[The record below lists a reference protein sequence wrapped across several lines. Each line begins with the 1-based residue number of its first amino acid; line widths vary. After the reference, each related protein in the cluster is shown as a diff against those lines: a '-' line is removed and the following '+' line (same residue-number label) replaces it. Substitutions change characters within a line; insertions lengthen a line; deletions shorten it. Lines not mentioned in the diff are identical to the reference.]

1 MKKIFIIISW
11 ILVISTIIFIPL
23 TFNKYIDVSSF
34 IDFIVFIDPGHG
46 GKDNGAT
53 YLDIYEDEINL
64 SISKK
69 LYEKCISK
77 NLIAYISRTDDY
89 DLASLYAKN
98 RKNEDLSKRAENI
111 NHSGCDVFISIHVN
125 KYQTNDVNGPMVY
138 YDKNNE
144 YSYLLSKNI
153 QKELNI
159 LSNKNKTVH
168 HEDFYLFKNCTKP
181 GVIVECGFISNEE
194 ERSKLIDDKY
204 QQAIVDALYQG
215 IYNYYLNN

>member
-64 SISKK
+64 SIAQK

-98 RKNEDLSKRAENI
+98 RKNEDLYKRVENI

-168 HEDFYLFKNCTKP
+168 YEDFYLFKNCTKP
-181 GVIVECGFISNEE
+181 GVIVEFGFISNEE
-194 ERSKLIDDKY
+194 ERKKLIDDKY

>member
-1 MKKIFIIISW
+1 MRK
-11 ILVISTIIFIPL
+11 LQPA
-23 TFNKYIDVSSF
+23 
-34 IDFIVFIDPGHG
+34 HG

-64 SISKK
+64 SIAKK

-98 RKNEDLSKRAENI
+98 RKNEDLFKRVENI

>member
-98 RKNEDLSKRAENI
+98 RKNED
-111 NHSGCDVFISIHVN
+111 
-125 KYQTNDVNGPMVY
+125 
-138 YDKNNE
+138 
-144 YSYLLSKNI
+144 
-153 QKELNI
+153 
-159 LSNKNKTVH
+159 
-168 HEDFYLFKNCTKP
+168 FYLKEQK
-181 GVIVECGFISNEE
+181 IST
-194 ERSKLIDDKY
+194 I
-204 QQAIVDALYQG
+204 QAVMYLYP
-215 IYNYYLNN
+215 YM